1 MDKTLVKIPEKFAS
15 HPIFNSL
22 ICGTNFGFMAKRGY
36 YAQPEVLKQ
45 PELMKKAGINWTTL
59 NMNFCQTNFYSD
71 KVFLDF
77 EFSTGEL
84 EMSEIVKRL
93 HDNGIKILFKPCLTS
108 LDGSWMGL
116 VKFPD
121 LGGSQQIAGIERND
135 YWGRWF
141 RSFTESSK
149 YFSDLAERLGI
160 DAMIIGAEYFGTE
173 GQNEYWEKVIEEVRQ
188 RFSGPITYEFT
199 PASRK
204 EHDLKWFKKLDFL
217 AYSYYPPAAPANEE
231 PLDAARNDKA
241 AQSPSYTVEQMADY
255 LSSRKEKIASISKS
269 FDNMPI
275 AFTEYGTRS
284 AHGCVMQPFNF
295 LWDTYYDG
303 EEQANYMEASFRT
316 FWEVPQWMGFFWW
329 KWDETQYRPHYHTE
343 PGVDKG
349 FTIQGKPAEGVMR
362 RWLEKAGRF
371 NGKA

>member
-1 MDKTLVKIPEKFAS
+1 MDKNSVKIPERFAS

-84 EMSEIVKRL
+84 EISEIVKRL

-160 DAMIIGAEYFGTE
+160 DAMIVGAEYFGTE

-204 EHDLKWFKKLDFL
+204 EHDLKWFNKLDFL

-255 LSSRKEKIASISKS
+255 LSSRKNKIADISKS

-349 FTIQGKPAEGVMR
+349 FTIQGKPAEEVMR

-371 NGKA
+371 NG

>member
-1 MDKTLVKIPEKFAS
+1 
-15 HPIFNSL
+15 
-22 ICGTNFGFMAKRGY
+22 
-36 YAQPEVLKQ
+36 
-45 PELMKKAGINWTTL
+45 
-59 NMNFCQTNFYSD
+59 
-71 KVFLDF
+71 
-77 EFSTGEL
+77 
-84 EMSEIVKRL
+84 
-93 HDNGIKILFKPCLTS
+93 
-108 LDGSWMGL
+108 
-116 VKFPD
+116 
-121 LGGSQQIAGIERND
+121 
-135 YWGRWF
+135 
-141 RSFTESSK
+141 
-149 YFSDLAERLGI
+149 
-160 DAMIIGAEYFGTE
+160 
-173 GQNEYWEKVIEEVRQ
+173 
-188 RFSGPITYEFT
+188 
-199 PASRK
+199 
-204 EHDLKWFKKLDFL
+204 
-217 AYSYYPPAAPANEE
+217 
-231 PLDAARNDKA
+231 
-241 AQSPSYTVEQMADY
+241 MADY

-349 FTIQGKPAEGVMR
+349 FTIQGKPAEEVMR

>member
-1 MDKTLVKIPEKFAS
+1 MDKKSARIPERFVS

-22 ICGTNFGFMAKRGY
+22 ICGTNFGFMSKRGY

-45 PELMKKAGINWTTL
+45 PELMKKSGINWTTL

-84 EMSEIVKRL
+84 EISEIVKRL

-121 LGGSQQIAGIERND
+121 LAGSQQIAGIERND

-149 YFSDLAERLGI
+149 YFSDLAERLGM

-204 EHDLKWFKKLDFL
+204 EHNLKWFQKLDFL
-217 AYSYYPPAAPANEE
+217 AYSYYPPAAPANEQ

-241 AQSPSYTVEQMADY
+241 AQAPSYTADQMADY
-255 LSSRKEKIASISKS
+255 LSSRKDKISEISAS
-269 FDNMPI
+269 FNNMPI

-329 KWDETQYRPHYHTE
+329 KWDETQHRPHYHTE

-349 FTIQGKPAEGVMR
+349 FTIQGKPAELVMR
-362 RWLEKAGRF
+362 RWLEKAG
-371 NGKA
+371 KI